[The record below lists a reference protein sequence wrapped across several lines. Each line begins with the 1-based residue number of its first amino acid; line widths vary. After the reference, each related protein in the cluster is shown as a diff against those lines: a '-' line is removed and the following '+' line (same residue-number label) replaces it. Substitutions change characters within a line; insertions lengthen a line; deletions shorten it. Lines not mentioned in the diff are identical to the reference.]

1 MPIDLIGTT
10 NQMGHFEKNIM
21 LFIVSSFFIIS
32 GQTWLLTI
40 LYLMDNAAKIEKGEE
55 VDKFDLEAMKFAEM
69 KYPTDGELGV
79 DKIRKLPPP
88 RVIKTHLPLRYWQKQ
103 LEQDPDIKVIQIIS
117 NPKDVL
123 VSLYHFYRMNKGLG
137 LYLGTWDDFFELIRN
152 DQLVYGDLFPQVAE
166 WYSFNKDRENSMILV
181 YEDMKVDLKGNLI
194 KLNQFL
200 GKNISESTLDLIA
213 HKVTFDNMK
222 KDPKINV
229 SNFTKFEE
237 SRSKFLRKGTVGD
250 WKNYFNEEQNNY
262 IEKRTKEYFDSIG
275 LNVQYSQ

>member
-1 MPIDLIGTT
+1 
-10 NQMGHFEKNIM
+10 
-21 LFIVSSFFIIS
+21 
-32 GQTWLLTI
+32 
-40 LYLMDNAAKIEKGEE
+40 
-55 VDKFDLEAMKFAEM
+55 
-69 KYPTDGELGV
+69 
-79 DKIRKLPPP
+79 
-88 RVIKTHLPLRYWQKQ
+88 
-103 LEQDPDIKVIQIIS
+103 
-117 NPKDVL
+117 
-123 VSLYHFYRMNKGLG
+123 MNKGLG

-181 YEDMKVDLKGNLI
+181 YEDMKVDLKENLI

-222 KDPKINV
+222 KDSKINV

-275 LNVQYSQ
+275 LNFQYSQ